1 MTQYVIYRTKKGN
14 LSWKMTDEIAY
25 TVMARSKQNAEEM
38 MAHLKTIEKNKQE
51 DAL

>member
-38 MAHLKTIEKNKQE
+38 MAHLKTIEKKKQE
-51 DAL
+51 DAV

>member
-14 LSWKMTDEIAY
+14 LSWKMSDEIAY
-25 TVMARSKQNAEEM
+25 TVMARSKDNAEEM
-38 MAHLKTIEKNKQE
+38 MQHLKTIEKNKQE